1 MPATLLLQV
10 KCRSNCEDQLNSLFV
25 TTSNYPNRKTLVYR
39 EEFCILAKNLLKK
52 CEGPKRKPLERE
64 YPNIC
69 STLAPLKSLKPG
81 TFCQNN
87 QWSIPKPSAGI
98 ANCTK
103 MSCRIEDEI
112 LRYSNHF

>member
-1 MPATLLLQV
+1 M
-10 KCRSNCEDQLNSLFV
+10 
-25 TTSNYPNRKTLVYR
+25 YR

-52 CEGPKRKPLERE
+52 CDGPKRKPLERE

-69 STLAPLKSLKPG
+69 STLAPLKTLKPG

-87 QWSIPKPSAGI
+87 QWTIPKQSAGI

-103 MSCRIEDEI
+103 MGCRIEDEI
-112 LRYSNHF
+112 LRYTDYSLISNIGPNLFIDRLLSKHYIRCSLHNT